1 MNKYTILGCLCW
13 LGSFVLLGFQ
23 GISSLMSTDEVA
35 WKSLNLLD
43 AVGSNNFTW
52 IDGISIGIVQNSVD
66 YVVTMPLFLL
76 LIALGVIFFILNA
89 FLGKIG

>member
-1 MNKYTILGCLCW
+1 MGKYTILGCLCW

-23 GISSLMSTDEVA
+23 GISSVMSADEVV

-43 AVGSNNFTW
+43 VVGSKNFTW
-52 IDGISIGIVQNSVD
+52 IDSISIGFIQNSVD

-76 LIALGVIFFILNA
+76 LIALGVIFFIL
-89 FLGKIG
+89 

>member
-1 MNKYTILGCLCW
+1 MGKYTILGCLCW
-13 LGSFVLLGFQ
+13 LGGFVLLGFQ
-23 GISSLMSTDEVA
+23 GISSVMNPGEVV

-43 AVGSNNFTW
+43 AVGSKNFTW
-52 IDGISIGIVQNSVD
+52 IDSISIGFIQNSVD

-89 FLGKIG
+89 FLGRIG